1 MLKSNFCLNYPVTLT
16 ATEFVSPID
25 VPEEAEDEL
34 VTKQDW
40 TKEQLD
46 RHSAKLRRD
55 IKAHHD
61 AMINAWKEIPILFTQ
76 LRVSECRW
84 H

>member
-40 TKEQLD
+40 TKEQLVQ
-46 RHSAKLRRD
+46 SCEETLRLTTT
-55 IKAHHD
+55 
-61 AMINAWKEIPILFTQ
+61 P
-76 LRVSECRW
+76 
-84 H
+84 